1 MHTRNGLMDRLLD
14 AVAIRPAAPGLV
26 LVAALL
32 TMAALGWSGTSA
44 VWFWP
49 ACATLV
55 VLVVGLN
62 TARED
67 FWRRVA
73 GHEHKQRMSTANA
86 LLNEH
91 PTAGPDDEISGS
103 IRELG
108 GLVERVGR
116 RLDDLLAEVHAE
128 NRSSVPKARRS

>member
-14 AVAIRPAAPGLV
+14 AVAIRPAAPGLI

-32 TMAALGWSGTSA
+32 VMAAFGWTGTSA
-44 VWFWP
+44 TWFWP

-55 VLVVGLN
+55 VLLVVLN

-73 GHEHKQRMSTANA
+73 RHEHKQRMATANA
-86 LLNEH
+86 VLNDH

-116 RLDDLLAEVHAE
+116 RLDDLLVEVQAET
-128 NRSSVPKARRS
+128 RSAGPKARRS